1 MNLLQKW
8 FNQQKRRAERS
19 VNRAIDKTKRQALKK
34 VGLQPYQQKRRK
46 RRKATPPAIPVD
58 TIINSLMFSEIVRA
72 WLVGNST
79 RAVAFNYWGTAP
91 ELMSAPSWP
100 EAIPLVES
108 AIRATLIMVG
118 SEVLVLRHQVEQQE
132 AEIAE
137 LNTRI
142 AVLHTAMGIEQ

>member
-1 MNLLQKW
+1 MSPFQKW

-19 VNRAIDKTKRQALKK
+19 VNHAIDKTKRQALKK
-34 VGLQPYQQKRRK
+34 IGLQPYQKKRRK
-46 RRKATPPAIPVD
+46 RRKAVPAIPVD
-58 TIINSLMFSEIVRA
+58 TVINSLMFPEIVRA
-72 WLVGNST
+72 WLAGNST
-79 RAVAFNYWGTAP
+79 RAVAFNYWASAP
-91 ELMSAPSWP
+91 ELISAPSWP
-100 EAIPLVES
+100 EAIPLVDS

-118 SEVLVLRHQVEQQE
+118 SEVLVLRHQVAQQE